1 VRFAA
6 FAIGLWETAVDQTE
20 VSARAEQLLGHTFQ
34 DPELLLTSLTHSSVA
49 NTRVESNERLEF
61 LGDAVL
67 GLVVCEELYRRFGD
81 WLEGDLT
88 KVKSVVVSRRIC
100 AEIAD
105 EIGLTD
111 LLILGNGVGVKAA
124 LPTSLRGAVFEA
136 VIGALFLDGGLD
148 PAKRFILATMSA
160 HLDRSA
166 ASQTHDNFKSAL
178 QQYAQRWLSAT
189 PHYESL
195 DEQGPDHSKCF
206 EICVVIGNERFP
218 SAWGPSKKEAE
229 QEAAKRALE
238 LLRERDRGRSSS
250 RG

>member
-1 VRFAA
+1 VELTELAA
-6 FAIGLWETAVDQTE
+6 Q
-20 VSARAEQLLGHTFQ
+20 AERLLAYDFQ
-34 DPELLLTSLTHSSVA
+34 NRDLLVTSLTHSSVA
-49 NTRVESNERLEF
+49 NSRVESNERLEF

-67 GLVVCEELYRRFGD
+67 GMVVCEELYRRFGA

-100 AEIAD
+100 AQIAD

-124 LPTSLRGAVFEA
+124 LPTSLRAAVFEA
-136 VIGALFLDGGLD
+136 VIGAMFLDGGLA
-148 PAKRFILATMSA
+148 PAKRFILATMSS
-160 HLDRSA
+160 HLDRSSG
-166 ASQTHDNFKSAL
+166 SQIHDNFKSAL
-178 QQYAQRWLSAT
+178 QQYAQRRLSAT
-189 PHYESL
+189 PHYEAL

-206 EICVVIGNERFP
+206 EICVLIAGERFP

-238 LLRERDRGRSSS
+238 TLREREQAPGRS
-250 RG
+250 